1 MTLQAHLKEL
11 RRRLFVVAVVFTVA
25 ASAAYMVRDTLLSAL
40 LAPLGGQKLAY
51 LNPGGGFSFVF
62 AVTMWTGLALTMPV
76 IVSSL
81 YGFIAPAL
89 PARARSRGGLIFTG
103 SVILFAAGAAFGYL
117 YAIPA
122 ALRFLVGFGD
132 GYVQAML
139 TADAYLNFVLLYT
152 VGLGLLFQ
160 LPIIMMV
167 IHWITPLKPKKLLA
181 FERYV
186 VAGAFV
192 AAAFM
197 TPTPDVVNQAIVAAP
212 FIGMYQVGL
221 VGVSVSQWRRAKRAR
236 RSARQENRREVR
248 PAVAP
253 LPPQPT
259 VVAAVLAAPAT
270 VPTPVALSLPTTHR
284 SSRTIDGISR
294 SQTSLRVPTRVA
306 PPVAPPERPLPAR
319 SPRVAMDIF

>member
-1 MTLQAHLKEL
+1 MRRRDRTVASDPLMTLQAHLKEL
-11 RRRLFVVAVVFTVA
+11 RTRLFVLFVAFAVFAT
-25 ASAAYMVRDTLLSAL
+25 AAYMVHDILLTAL

-62 AVTMWTGLALTMPV
+62 AVTMWTGLALTMPL
-76 IVSSL
+76 IVYNL
-81 YGFIAPAL
+81 YSFIAPAL
-89 PARARSRGGLIFTG
+89 PVRARTRGGLIFIG
-103 SVILFAAGAAFGYL
+103 SCVLFAAGATFGYI

-167 IHWITPLKPKKLLA
+167 IHWITPLKPRKLLA

-197 TPTPDVVNQAIVAAP
+197 TPTPDIINQSIVAAP

-221 VGVSVSQWRRAKRAR
+221 VGISWSHWRQKRTGRRTSSQEALR
-236 RSARQENRREVR
+236 
-248 PAVAP
+248 
-253 LPPQPT
+253 
-259 VVAAVLAAPAT
+259 PAT
-270 VPTPVALSLPTTHR
+270 VAPVA
-284 SSRTIDGISR
+284 
-294 SQTSLRVPTRVA
+294 VPAPIMPIQAVPSVA
-306 PPVAPPERPLPAR
+306 APSVTLTPPVVIQDIRRPQRTVHVPQRQGDARPVSRPPRAI
-319 SPRVAMDIF
+319 SDIL

>member
-11 RRRLFVVAVVFTVA
+11 RTRLFVVATAFVVFA
-25 ASAAYMVRDTLLSAL
+25 AAAYAVHDTLLTAL

-62 AVTMWTGLALTMPV
+62 AVTMWVGLALTMPL
-76 IVSSL
+76 IIYNL
-81 YGFIAPAL
+81 YSFISPAL
-89 PARARSRGGLIFTG
+89 PARARTRGGVIFV
-103 SVILFAAGAAFGYL
+103 SSCVLFAAGAAFGYI

-122 ALRFLVGFGD
+122 ALKFLVGFGD

-167 IHWITPLKPKKLLA
+167 IHWITPLKPRTLLA

-197 TPTPDVVNQAIVAAP
+197 TPTPDIVNQSIVAAP

-221 VGVSVSQWRRAKRAR
+221 IGISWSHWRQTRMAHRQPAAARMATPRATAPVSVTAPKPIIAT
-236 RSARQENRREVR
+236 
-248 PAVAP
+248 VAP
-253 LPPQPT
+253 N
-259 VVAAVLAAPAT
+259 VVPNLT
-270 VPTPVALSLPTTHR
+270 PTPA
-284 SSRTIDGISR
+284 RTMHDIRRPQG
-294 SQTSLRVPTRVA
+294 TLRVPPRQGSGQSVA
-306 PPVAPPERPLPAR
+306 RQAR
-319 SPRVAMDIF
+319 TISDIL